1 MSKLMFSL
9 YARIETRAGG
19 IGASDR
25 AFIRAVWSMFSADGK
40 QATPRKRE
48 LRRIAYR
55 EVLETRDQLR
65 GNIDALLRGSN

>member
-25 AFIRAVWSMFSADGK
+25 AFIRAVWSMFSAEGK

-55 EVLETRDQLR
+55 ETLETRDQLR
-65 GNIDALLRGSN
+65 RNIDALLRGSN